1 MALASGKI
9 SDWQFGFMPGKSTQ
23 DTIVKMQ
30 RAVSASEGRYTV
42 ALLFDI
48 FNAFDN
54 VWCPLVLQS
63 LKSRECPKNVFEVL
77 RSYFDER
84 RVSISIGD
92 TKVSKWA
99 TRGCPQG
106 SVLGPIC

>member
-1 MALASGKI
+1 MALSCA
-9 SDWQFGFMPGKSTQ
+9 
-23 DTIVKMQ
+23 
-30 RAVSASEGRYTV
+30 
-42 ALLFDI
+42 
-48 FNAFDN
+48 
-54 VWCPLVLQS
+54 LVLQG

-77 RSYFDER
+77 RSYFDKR

-106 SVLGPIC
+106 SVLGPICWNLLMFVELLRMPEVQTKDRFIAYDLRRRSYYIRKQQLLEIEGR